1 VYYDEL
7 RVQPNNAQ
15 MSTFAYDLHG
25 NMISS
30 ATADEVVTKY
40 EYDPFGNLTAIRDD
54 DGVLLGSKA
63 QQYGR
68 AGK

>member
-1 VYYDEL
+1 
-7 RVQPNNAQ
+7 
-15 MSTFAYDLHG
+15 
-25 NMISS
+25 MISS